1 VDYATQGPRTFFATV
16 NNGTPIELDLNGST
30 FSDPQPLV
38 IPVQLHAG
46 VNTISFGNPNSNGFA
61 PGLDSI
67 TVAPIVGT
75 PDLSATV
82 TRKAGPANLRLWQV
96 TLANAGNSAA
106 TQTLLNSFTIVPNMG
121 NHGCKVSV
129 LLPMPLPVGPI
140 APSSTRS
147 VEVPISFTPECG
159 KNDTFSVQ
167 AVFSAG
173 NGSDVG
179 TLALSNETE

>member
-1 VDYATQGPRTFFATV
+1 M
-16 NNGTPIELDLNGST
+16 
-30 FSDPQPLV
+30 
-38 IPVQLHAG
+38 QLHAG
-46 VNTISFGNPNSNGFA
+46 VNTISFGNPNAGGFA

-75 PDLSATV
+75 PDLSGAV
-82 TRKAGPANLRLWQV
+82 TRKAGPAGLRLWQV
-96 TLANAGNSAA
+96 TLANGGNSAA
-106 TQTLLNSFTIVPNMG
+106 TQTLLNSFTIVPNTG
-121 NHGCKVSV
+121 NHGCRASV

-140 APSSTRS
+140 APSSTGS
-147 VEVPISFTPECG
+147 VEVPISFTPGCG

-179 TLALSNETE
+179 TLAVSNETE